1 MRSVDQARA
10 SVARATPSVK
20 APFYPIATI
29 KCEGA
34 GVFRS
39 QVARDVACLLDIDT
53 SVSSW
58 RCQPINNGEH
68 SHHGSPD
75 FRIVFHDG
83 SHRYLDAPDRDGQD
97 TPYRHHLDGDYAQLS
112 HGDVYDGFR
121 LHNARDLL
129 RYGGWRT
136 PLGDRVRLLAA
147 LDEHGSLT
155 LAECLSAIQETRPV
169 AGIASLILSRFV
181 EVDLDD
187 ALLGPET
194 IVRRIRR

>member
-1 MRSVDQARA
+1 MRSVDQAA
-10 SVARATPSVK
+10 ESVALATPAGKS
-20 APFYPIATI
+20 PFYPVATI

-34 GVFRS
+34 AVFRS
-39 QVARDVACLLDIDT
+39 QVARDVACLLDIDS

-58 RCQPINNGEH
+58 RCQPLNNGEH

-75 FRIVFHDG
+75 FRVSFNDG
-83 SHRYLDAPDRDGQD
+83 SHRYLDAPDRDERD
-97 TPYRHHLDGDYAQLS
+97 TIFRRHLDSDYDQLS
-112 HGDVYDGFR
+112 HKEVYDGCR
-121 LHNARDLL
+121 LQNARDLL

-169 AGIASLILSRFV
+169 AGIASLILSGFL
-181 EVDLDD
+181 EVNMDD

-194 IVRRIRR
+194 IVRRIRL

>member
-1 MRSVDQARA
+1 MRSVDQAA
-10 SVARATPSVK
+10 ESVARATPSHK
-20 APFYPIATI
+20 APFYPVATI

-34 GVFRS
+34 AVFRS
-39 QVARDVACLLDIDT
+39 QVARDVACLLDIDS

-58 RCQPINNGEH
+58 RCQPLNH
-68 SHHGSPD
+68 SEQAQGGTPD
-75 FRIVFHDG
+75 FRVSFNDG
-83 SHRYLDAPDRDGQD
+83 SYRYLDAPDRDERD
-97 TPYRHHLDGDYAQLS
+97 TTFRRHLDSDYGQLS
-112 HGDVYDGFR
+112 HDDVYDGCR

-169 AGIASLILSRFV
+169 AGVASLILSGFV
-181 EVDLDD
+181 EVDLDE